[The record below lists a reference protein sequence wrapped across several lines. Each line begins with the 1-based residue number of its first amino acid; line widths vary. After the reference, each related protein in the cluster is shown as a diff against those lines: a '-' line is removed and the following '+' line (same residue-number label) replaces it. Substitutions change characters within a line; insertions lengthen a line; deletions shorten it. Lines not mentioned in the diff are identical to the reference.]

1 MAGPPG
7 LQFAFE
13 AVADVGAPQDLGMTP
28 HGRRRIIPVL
38 GGRFEGPAVRGR
50 ILPGG
55 ADWQILRSDG
65 TAELDARYTLE
76 TDDGAL
82 IYVSNRGIRTGS
94 PEVLARLNA
103 GETVD
108 AASYYFRTVAQF
120 ETGAAAYQWLTQAV
134 FVASAGRYPSKV
146 VVRFW
151 KLL

>member
-1 MAGPPG
+1 MLEPPA

-13 AVADVGAPQDLGMTP
+13 AVAEIGAPQDLGMTP

-38 GGRFEGPAVRGR
+38 GGRFEGPSIRGR

-94 PEVLARLNA
+94 PEVLARLNT
-103 GETVD
+103 GERVD
-108 AASYYFRTVAQF
+108 PASYYFRTVAQF
-120 ETGAAAYQWLTQAV
+120 ETGAAACQWLTQAI
-134 FVASAGRYPSKV
+134 FVASAERYPDKV
-146 VVRFW
+146 IVRFW